1 MEGPEKHDDPREVR
15 AARLRQKLH
24 RELGEVILAA
34 LADERVVE
42 VMVNEDGAVWCD
54 RLGEGM
60 SLLPDTLSADRAAS
74 LVGSVAALLDRV
86 ANAEHPIVEGELPFF
101 GFRFEGIVP
110 PVSPRAT
117 VAIRKRARLV
127 YTLEDYLDQGQ
138 LSRSHAEALRKAIA
152 EHMNVV
158 IAGGTGSGK
167 TTFANALLHEKV
179 AVGPPNQRFLILE
192 DTVELQC
199 SAPNKVQLR
208 TCDVADLAR
217 LVRATMRLRPDAIIV
232 GEVRGREALDMLKAW
247 NTGHPGGLTTVH
259 ANGARAALSRLDQ
272 LVQEAG
278 VPSQP
283 ELLAD
288 AVDVIVFIQHRTIQQ
303 LVRVHGY
310 DATARTFELEHFAAP
325 TQEESRHGPDP
336 S

>member
-1 MEGPEKHDDPREVR
+1 MGGERLEDPRAVR
-15 AARLRQKLH
+15 AARLRQKLE

-54 RLGEGM
+54 RLGDGM
-60 SLLPDTLSADRAAS
+60 ALLPETLSADRAAS
-74 LVGSVAALLDRV
+74 LVGTVAALLDRV
-86 ANAEHPIVEGELPFF
+86 ANAEQPIVEGELPFF

-127 YTLEDYLDQGQ
+127 YTIDDYVDRGQ
-138 LSRSHAEALRKAIA
+138 LSRFHADVLRKAVA
-152 EHMNVV
+152 ERLNIVV
-158 IAGGTGSGK
+158 AGGTGSGK
-167 TTFANALLHEKV
+167 TTFVNALLREKV
-179 AVGPPNQRFLILE
+179 ESGAASQRIVILE
-192 DTVELQC
+192 DTIELQC

-208 TCDVADLAR
+208 TCDVVDLAR
-217 LVRATMRLRPDAIIV
+217 LVRATMRLRPDAIVV

-283 ELLAD
+283 QLLAD
-288 AVDVIVFIQHRTIQQ
+288 AVDVIAFIQQRAIQQ
-303 LVRVHGY
+303 VVRVHGY
-310 DATARTFELEHFAAP
+310 DAAAWAFELEELAP
-325 TQEESRHGPDP
+325 PTHLEVPDESEV

>member
-1 MEGPEKHDDPREVR
+1 MGELEIDDSRAVR
-15 AARLRQKLH
+15 AERLRQKLH
-24 RELGEVILAA
+24 RELGETILAA

-60 SLLPDTLSADRAAS
+60 SRLPETMSADRAAS

-110 PVSPRAT
+110 PVAPRAT

-127 YTLEDYLDQGQ
+127 YTLADYVECGQ
-138 LSRSHAEALRKAIA
+138 LSPFHADVLRKAIA
-152 EHMNVV
+152 ERMTLV

-179 AVGPPNQRFLILE
+179 AGGPPNQRFLILE

-199 SAPNKVQLR
+199 SALNKVQLR
-208 TCDVADLAR
+208 TCEVADLAR

-278 VPSQP
+278 IPSQP

-288 AVDVIVFIQHRTIQQ
+288 AIDVIAFIQQRCVRE
-303 LVRVHGY
+303 LVRVRGY
-310 DATARTFELEHFAAP
+310 DAAARTFELDELAVRP
-325 TQEESRHGPDP
+325 
-336 S
+336 

>member
-1 MEGPEKHDDPREVR
+1 MAGPEKLDDARQVR
-15 AARLRQKLH
+15 AERLRQKLH

-60 SLLPDTLSADRAAS
+60 SRLPETLSADRAAS

-110 PVSPRAT
+110 PVVPRAT
-117 VAIRKRARLV
+117 LAIRKRARLV
-127 YTLEDYLDQGQ
+127 YTLADYVESGQ
-138 LSRSHAEALRKAIA
+138 LSPFHADVLRKAIA
-152 EHMNVV
+152 ECLNIVS
-158 IAGGTGSGK
+158 AGGTGSGK

-179 AVGPPNQRFLILE
+179 ASGPPNQRFVILE
-192 DTVELQC
+192 DTIELQC

-208 TCDVADLAR
+208 TCDGVDLAR

-288 AVDVIVFIQHRTIQQ
+288 AVNVITFIQHRCVRE
-303 LVRVHGY
+303 LVRVRGY
-310 DATARTFELEHFAAP
+310 DASRRSFVLEELAAS
-325 TQEESRHGPDP
+325 T
-336 S
+336 

>member
-1 MEGPEKHDDPREVR
+1 MGGPEKLDDPREVR
-15 AARLRQKLH
+15 AGRLRQKLH

-60 SLLPDTLSADRAAS
+60 SRLPETLSADRAAS

-86 ANAEHPIVEGELPFF
+86 ANSEHPVVEGELPFF

-110 PVSPRAT
+110 PVVPRAT
-117 VAIRKRARLV
+117 IAIRKRARLV
-127 YTLEDYLDQGQ
+127 YTLDDYIDQGHI
-138 LSRSHAEALRKAIA
+138 SRAHAEALRKAVA
-152 EHMNVV
+152 ERMNIV

-179 AVGPPNQRFLILE
+179 ASGPPNQRFLILE
-192 DTVELQC
+192 DTIELQC

-208 TCDVADLAR
+208 TCDGVDLAR

-288 AVDVIVFIQHRTIQQ
+288 AIDLIAFIQHRTIQQ
-303 LVRVHGY
+303 LVRVHRY
-310 DATARTFELEHFAAP
+310 DAASRAFELEDFAA
-325 TQEESRHGPDP
+325 TTREDDRHGSDL

>member
-1 MEGPEKHDDPREVR
+1 MVGSDTVRDLRDVR

-24 RELGEVILAA
+24 SELGEVILEA
-34 LADERVVE
+34 LADDHVVE

-60 SLLPDTLSADRAAS
+60 SRLPETVSADRAAS
-74 LVGSVAALLDRV
+74 LVGSVAALLNRV
-86 ANAEHPIVEGELPFF
+86 ANGQHPIVEGELPFF
-101 GFRFEGIVP
+101 GFRFEGVVP

-117 VAIRKRARLV
+117 LAIRKRARLI
-127 YTLEDYLDQGQ
+127 YTIDDYLDEG
-138 LSRSHAEALRKAIA
+138 RIARPHAEYLRKAVG
-152 EHMNVV
+152 ERMNIV

-179 AVGPPNQRFLILE
+179 ELGAPTQRFVILE

-199 SAPNKVQLR
+199 SAANKVQLR
-208 TCDVADLAR
+208 TCDSADLTR

-259 ANGARAALSRLDQ
+259 ANSARAALSRLDQ

-283 ELLAD
+283 ELIAD
-288 AVDVIVFIQHRTIQQ
+288 AIDVVVFLHERAIQEV
-303 LVRVHGY
+303 VRVHGY
-310 DATARTFELEHFAAP
+310 DTTMRAFKLEEAASAV
-325 TQEESRHGPDP
+325 TRAAS
-336 S
+336 

>member
-1 MEGPEKHDDPREVR
+1 MGDLEIDDSRAVR
-15 AARLRQKLH
+15 AERLRQKLH
-24 RELGEVILAA
+24 RELGEAILAA

-60 SLLPDTLSADRAAS
+60 SRLAETMSADRAAS
-74 LVGSVAALLDRV
+74 LVGSVAALLERV

-110 PVSPRAT
+110 PVAPRAT
-117 VAIRKRARLV
+117 VAIRKRARLI
-127 YTLEDYLDQGQ
+127 YTLVDYVESGQ
-138 LSRSHAEALRKAIA
+138 LSPFHADVLRKAIA
-152 EHMNVV
+152 ERMNLV

-179 AVGPPNQRFLILE
+179 AAGPPNQRFLILE

-208 TCDVADLAR
+208 TCEVADLAR
-217 LVRATMRLRPDAIIV
+217 LVRATMRLRPDAIVV

-288 AVDVIVFIQHRTIQQ
+288 AIDVIVFIQQRCVRE
-303 LVRVHGY
+303 LVRVRGY
-310 DATARTFELEHFAAP
+310 DAAAGAFELEELAARP
-325 TQEESRHGPDP
+325 
-336 S
+336 